1 MPEIFFVLL
10 IFMEPGHQWSGY
22 SREIFF
28 TVEECTEYGTGLHKN
43 RRDRSFKCIRVTTP
57 GSFVSLPPKKEP
69 M

>member
-22 SREIFF
+22 SREIFYSQ
-28 TVEECTEYGTGLHKN
+28 EECDSAGGKLYPN